1 MSLFE
6 TSQSPAG
13 IRPKRYGE
21 SIYAYYR
28 DSERASMVAIRNL
41 FELWFAEIPQS
52 EQLDL
57 QQRFRSPRERQHRS
71 AVFEI
76 FLHHLLIKSGF
87 QVEFHPDMDGV
98 TTHPDFLVTKEG
110 SESFYLEA
118 IAVSNSFTE
127 EAEINR
133 INQVYD
139 TLNTLKSPDFYISV
153 RLKGAP
159 VTSPAGA
166 KLRRDIE
173 RWLTTLDWRSVQ
185 EIYQANQFDKIPNFE
200 WSHEGWNV
208 IFEPIPKSENT
219 RGTESIRAIG
229 MTIPTQVR
237 TLALDEQLRDAVTG
251 KDRYGKVKLPF
262 VIAVQVIDERRIEKY
277 DVMNGLLGQETIL
290 IGSDQQTRTE
300 RILNGAWLSH
310 TGPKHTSISA
320 VLAWSTLDPWKF
332 AAIEPIMVHNPY
344 AAAPLSKD
352 ALAISQCVVDKDKG
366 ALVHEHGVS
375 IANILGLQ
383 TDWLP
388 ED

>member
-1 MSLFE
+1 
-6 TSQSPAG
+6 
-13 IRPKRYGE
+13 
-21 SIYAYYR
+21 
-28 DSERASMVAIRNL
+28 MVAIRNL
-41 FELWFAEIPQS
+41 LELWFAEIPQS

-57 QQRFRSPRERQHRS
+57 QQRFRSRRERTHRS

-87 QVEFHPDMDGV
+87 QVEFHPNMDGV
-98 TTHPDFLVTKEG
+98 TTHPDFLVTKKG

-139 TLNTLKSPDFYISV
+139 TLNTLKSPDFYIGV
-153 RLKGAP
+153 RVKGAP
-159 VTSPAGA
+159 DTSPAGA
-166 KLRRDIE
+166 KLRRE
-173 RWLTTLDWRSVQ
+173 LESWLATLDWQTVQ
-185 EIYQANQFDKIPNFE
+185 EIYKVDKFEKIPNFE
-200 WSHEGWNV
+200 WSHKGWDV

-237 TLALDEQLRDAVTG
+237 TLALDEQLRNAVTG

-262 VIAVQVIDERRIEKY
+262 VIAVQVIDEHRIEKY

-310 TGPKHTSISA
+310 TGPEHTSISA

-375 IANILGLQ
+375 IADILGLQ